1 MAIITISR
9 GSMSGGRSLAG
20 CVANA
25 LESPCVGRE
34 ILVDAAARVGV
45 PERVLAEKIER
56 GPGLWERLTL
66 ERRIYVAA
74 MQAALAEHAESGRLV
89 YHGYAGHLLLRGLP
103 AVLRIRLV
111 APMEYRTRKEM
122 EAKGVDREHAE
133 QAIQRLDQGRLAWAR
148 AMYGVDVRDPG
159 LYDLVIN
166 LEVMS
171 IPSACSV
178 VVEAAGRPEFLITD
192 EVRARLRDFTLACRV
207 KLALATHPASRGL
220 DLGVSASAGIVSIS
234 GEVPSAIML
243 THASSRWEHELRSV
257 TQGVAGVRQVVLDIQ
272 PFDAYH

>member
-9 GSMSGGRSLAG
+9 GSMSGGKALAE

-25 LESPCVGRE
+25 LDAPCVGRE

-66 ERRIYVAA
+66 ERRIYVVAV
-74 MQAALAEHAESGRLV
+74 QSALAEHATAGRLV

-103 AVLRIRLV
+103 SVLRIRLV
-111 APMEYRTRKEM
+111 APMEYRIRKEM
-122 EAKGVDREHAE
+122 ESSGVDRERAE
-133 QAIQRLDQGRLAWAR
+133 QAIEHLDQGRLAWTR
-148 AMYGVDVRDPG
+148 AMYGVDVRDPV

-171 IPSACSV
+171 IPSACAV
-178 VVEAAGRPEFLITD
+178 VVEAANRPEFLITD
-192 EVRARLRDFTLACRV
+192 EVRSRLRDFTLACRV

-220 DLGVSASAGIVSIS
+220 DLSVTTAAGVVSIS

-243 THASSRWEHELRSV
+243 THASLRWEHELRSV
-257 TQGVAGVRQVVLDIQ
+257 AQGVEGVREVVLDIQ